1 MANYNKSFN
10 FTNGLQVDTS
20 KFVVNQAGLVGVG
33 TTVPDAYLDVYGTSE
48 LRGDVTVSGITSSTQ
63 AYVTGI
69 TTVGFATA
77 SDVWVSG
84 AVTATKFYGDGS
96 SLSGVFAVS
105 ASGWSFETGSPGVAY
120 TDNKVGIGTSS
131 PDTFFQV
138 GSSSVNS
145 NAEIRLGKRVTAT
158 ETSLPAIAQVTSNGT
173 DNSLGLSARTG
184 VGNII
189 FYTGSGDWGGG
200 SNRERLRVGS
210 DGNVGIGSSAP
221 IDRVDIEGTTR
232 TTNLNVTGVST
243 FNGDVKLVGAT
254 SGRDVL
260 WDTSDNALEFADDTK
275 AKFGASDDLQIYTQ
289 SGGASCI
296 HKSNTDLL
304 ISNNTFV
311 SGDYQIRIQARNG
324 ENSILCHPDEYVR
337 LFYDNTPRL
346 ETTGSGVDITDTLN
360 VAGVSTFVGVGTFL
374 GDLSIGN
381 NLNVAGVSTLND
393 TLQVFK
399 SSSAI
404 VAVGKSASITGFNGQ
419 LRFGHTA
426 GSFKYSDGESLD
438 IINYSAGSFNFISNP
453 NLIGSGKDFQWLF
466 GENVDPK
473 MTLTSGGR
481 LGIGITLPEY
491 ALHVVGVSTFGGNST
506 ISGNLIVKDDLTIST
521 GDLTITSGSFVGNV
535 KGNVLSSDG
544 TTILNTGSASGT
556 GAVVTGNVYTTTGI
570 STFGGVY
577 AVGISTIDNLLG
589 IATDNPRSVA
599 DFDAGGVLGV
609 QNNRYIIPPCLTNTQ
624 RGSLKNAVSAG
635 ATVTGAIIYNTNS
648 NKLQVYTGS
657 AWETITSS

>member
-84 AVTATKFYGDGS
+84 AVTAPKFYGDGS

-105 ASGWSFETGSPGVAY
+105 AKGWSFETGSPGVAY

-184 VGNII
+184 AGNII

-210 DGNVGIGSSAP
+210 DGNVGIGSTSP
-221 IDRVDIEGTTR
+221 TDRVDISGTTR

-243 FNGDVKLVGAT
+243 FTGISTFTGDISAIGNLSVTGVTTFNQDVKFPGAAYNVEWDQPT
-254 SGRDVL
+254 SKFKFD
-260 WDTSDNALEFADDTK
+260 DNAQCV
-275 AKFGASDDLQIYTQ
+275 FGTA
-289 SGGASCI
+289 SGG
-296 HKSNTDLL
+296 DLRIFHAGGNSTIKNETGQFRIAGNDL
-304 ISNNTFV
+304 RLQTQDNSEDYLLAVDGGSV
-311 SGDYQIRIQARNG
+311 SIFHNDIK
-324 ENSILCHPDEYVR
+324 
-337 LFYDNTPRL
+337 RL
-346 ETTGSGVDITDTLN
+346 ETTVSGVDITDTLN
-360 VAGVSTFVGVGTFL
+360 VAGVSTF
-374 GDLSIGN
+374 
-381 NLNVAGVSTLND
+381 ND
-393 TLQVFK
+393 TLQVYK

-404 VAVGKSASITGFNGQ
+404 VAVGKSASVTGFNGQ

-556 GAVVTGNVYTTTGI
+556 GAVVNSNVYTTTGI
-570 STFGGVY
+570 STFGRVY

>member
-158 ETSLPAIAQVTSNGT
+158 ETSFPAIAQVTSNGT

-184 VGNII
+184 AGNII
-189 FYTGSGDWGGG
+189 FYTGSGDWGDG
-200 SNRERLRVGS
+200 SNRERLRVGG

-243 FNGDVKLVGAT
+243 FTGISTFTGDISAIGNLSVTGVTTFNQDVKFPGAAYNVEWDQPT
-254 SGRDVL
+254 SKFKFD
-260 WDTSDNALEFADDTK
+260 DNAQCV
-275 AKFGASDDLQIYTQ
+275 FGTA
-289 SGGASCI
+289 SGG
-296 HKSNTDLL
+296 DLRIFHAGGNSTIKNETGQFRIAGNDL
-304 ISNNTFV
+304 RLQTQDNSEDYLLAVDGGSV
-311 SGDYQIRIQARNG
+311 SIFHNDIK
-324 ENSILCHPDEYVR
+324 
-337 LFYDNTPRL
+337 RL
-346 ETTGSGVDITDTLN
+346 ETTVSGVDITDTLN
-360 VAGVSTFVGVGTFL
+360 VAGVSTF
-374 GDLSIGN
+374 
-381 NLNVAGVSTLND
+381 ND

-404 VAVGKSASITGFNGQ
+404 VAVGKSASVTGFNGQ

-570 STFGGVY
+570 STFGRVY

>member
-48 LRGDVTVSGITSSTQ
+48 LRGDVTVSGLTSSTQ

-96 SLSGVFAVS
+96 SLSGVFAIS
-105 ASGWSFETGSPGVAY
+105 AKGWSFETGSPGIAY

-173 DNSLGLSARTG
+173 DNSLGLAARTG
-184 VGNII
+184 AGNIM
-189 FYTGSGDWGGG
+189 FYTGSGDWGDG

-243 FNGDVKLVGAT
+243 FTGTSRFDGTLDANGNLDVDGQTELDHVNVSGAITATTFTGNLEGVVNTAAQTNITSLGTLTGLTLSGTLDANGDL
-254 SGRDVL
+254 DVDGHTEL
-260 WDTSDNALEFADDTK
+260 
-275 AKFGASDDLQIYTQ
+275 
-289 SGGASCI
+289 
-296 HKSNTDLL
+296 
-304 ISNNTFV
+304 
-311 SGDYQIRIQARNG
+311 
-324 ENSILCHPDEYVR
+324 
-337 LFYDNTPRL
+337 
-346 ETTGSGVDITDTLN
+346 DIVN
-360 VAGVSTFVGVGTFL
+360 VAGVSTF
-374 GDLSIGN
+374 
-381 NLNVAGVSTLND
+381 ND

-404 VAVGKSASITGFNGQ
+404 VAVGKSASVTGFNGQ

-453 NLIGSGKDFQWLF
+453 NIIGGGKDFQWLF

-535 KGNVLSSDG
+535 KGNVFSSDG

-570 STFGGVY
+570 STFGRVY

-599 DFDAGGVLGV
+599 DFDAAGVLGV
-609 QNNRYIIPPCLTNTQ
+609 QNNRYIIPPSLTNTQ
-624 RGSLKNAVSAG
+624 RGTLKNAVSAG
-635 ATVTGAIIYNTNS
+635 ATVTGAIIYNTDS